1 MHRRYPVLNHQEM
14 SRSSR
19 SSRTEFVHATVE
31 DDLIGPGHVRS
42 RSRSRT
48 RSSSKPRITTPLVG
62 SSGLLVKPGLEI
74 YLPQRG
80 RYIVVEDDYK
90 KKKNHHNHHQ
100 PEFVLVNKENGR
112 AIPLHSLYQNPGSSS
127 RIADPPV
134 DYYYDHQ
141 RSSGSVISSSSSSI
155 RVRQFPL
162 EVVFTLLLEFVPP
175 TRPDPLWHPDES
187 TSPAVCTLHIYPPFF
202 VFSSSWKYHITGAV
216 YKYI

>member
-1 MHRRYPVLNHQEM
+1 MHRRYPVLNHHQNIEM

-19 SSRTEFVHATVE
+19 SRTEFVHATVE

-48 RSSSKPRITTPLVG
+48 RSSSKPRNTTTPLVG

-90 KKKNHHNHHQ
+90 KKNHHQQQ

-112 AIPLHSLYQNPGSSS
+112 AIPLHCLYQNPSSS
-127 RIADPPV
+127 RLADPPV
-134 DYYYDHQ
+134 DYYDHQ

-155 RVRQFPL
+155 RVRENFP
-162 EVVFTLLLEFVPP
+162 VRGRFTLLEFVPP
-175 TRPDPLWHPDES
+175 TRPDP
-187 TSPAVCTLHIYPPFF
+187 
-202 VFSSSWKYHITGAV
+202 
-216 YKYI
+216 